1 MKHAE
6 STRLEAAQWVVDIHD
21 VEDPSA
27 EMLQRWVQWLD
38 ESPEHQREFDL
49 AEAMWRHAAGVAGT
63 DSKSDEDDQYDGTVS
78 VAEWRRLRQTEGA
91 GARPSK
97 RMRFTSRYWQRAA
110 LLPAAAAACAA
121 VFLVVIGRDS
131 TVHGLREVFFT
142 RTGESMNIVLPDGSR
157 VALGARSQI
166 AVDFT
171 GGTRNVRLETGEAY
185 FAVHKNPNRPFRVS
199 VLDRVVTAVGT
210 AFDVRR
216 TSQRLV
222 VAVSEGAVSVS
233 AVPEVGAV
241 PDAGLAQ
248 QRPPLSEERGAQL
261 PSGATRVARGQQLSV
276 SSNTGAQVP
285 ITLTSVDP
293 TQAAR
298 WRDGWLVYRDEPL
311 RDVLEDV
318 ERYTDRRLS
327 IASSVPAGLRFTGAV
342 FKDSAVEWLK
352 SLPDVF
358 PLVVNESGRT
368 ITVMAAPTSV
378 AARTH

>member
-6 STRLEAAQWVVDIHD
+6 RIRLEAAQWVVDIHD

-49 AEAMWRHAAGVAGT
+49 AEAMWRHAAGVVGT
-63 DSKSDEDDQYDGTVS
+63 DSESDEDDQYDGTVS
-78 VAEWRRLRQTEGA
+78 VAEWRRQRQTKGA
-91 GARPSK
+91 QARPWE
-97 RMRFTSRYWQRAA
+97 RIRFTSRHRRAA
-110 LLPAAAAACAA
+110 LPWAAAATCAA
-121 VFLVVIGRDS
+121 VFLLVIERDS
-131 TVHGLREVFFT
+131 NVHGLREVFFT
-142 RTGESMNIVLPDGSR
+142 RTGESMNIVLADGSR

-171 GGTRNVRLETGEAY
+171 GGTRNVRLEKGEAY

-216 TSQRLV
+216 TSLRLV

-233 AVPEVGAV
+233 AVPDAV
-241 PDAGLAQ
+241 
-248 QRPPLSEERGAQL
+248 SAQL
-261 PSGATRVARGQQLSV
+261 PPSLSEGPGAEIPSGAARVARGQQLSV
-276 SSNTGAQVP
+276 SSNTGAQAP
-285 ITLTSVDP
+285 ITLTPVDP

-318 ERYTDRRLS
+318 ERYTDRRIA
-327 IASSVPAGLRFTGAV
+327 IASSVPADLRFTGAV
-342 FKDSAVEWLK
+342 FKDSAIEWLK
-352 SLPDVF
+352 SLPEVF
-358 PLVVNESGRT
+358 PLAVKESGQT

-378 AARTH
+378 VARTH

>member
-6 STRLEAAQWVVDIHD
+6 RTRLAAAQWVVDIHD

-49 AEAMWRHAAGVAGT
+49 AEAMWRHAAGVVGS

-78 VAEWRRLRQTEGA
+78 VAEWRRLRQTKGA

-97 RMRFTSRYWQRAA
+97 RFRFTSRQRRGAA
-110 LLPAAAAACAA
+110 LLPAAATACAA
-121 VFLVVIGRDS
+121 VILVVIGRDS
-131 TVHGLREVFFT
+131 TLHGLREVFFT

-157 VALGARSQI
+157 VALGSRSQI

-171 GGTRNVRLETGEAY
+171 GGRRNVRLETGEAY

-210 AFDVRR
+210 EFDVRR

-233 AVPEVGAV
+233 AVP
-241 PDAGLAQ
+241 DAALTQ
-248 QRPPLSEERGAQL
+248 QRPPLSEERGAEL

-298 WRDGWLVYRDEPL
+298 WRDGWLIYRDEPL

-358 PLVVNESGRT
+358 PLVVNESGNT
-368 ITVMAAPTSV
+368 ITVMAAPISV